1 MDEIL
6 LTHDQQ
12 GDAIDT
18 ALARCTRDKELS
30 PVHTVAEEV
39 SRAQVRKVVEAVAP
53 QLDEIASLFWDIRN
67 DWTDPRSECREGLNI
82 VAGLAK
88 ALREAAGEEK

>member
-39 SRAQVRKVVEAVAP
+39 SRAQVRQVYDYMRTHWVHAR
-53 QLDEIASLFWDIRN
+53 QLDYKTARDNTVLLTI
-67 DWTDPRSECREGLNI
+67 RSEDWQ
-82 VAGLAK
+82 
-88 ALREAAGEEK
+88 ALREAAGGEG

>member
-39 SRAQVRKVVEAVAP
+39 SRAQVKKVYDYMRTHWVHAR
-53 QLDEIASLFWDIRN
+53 QLDYKTARDNTVLLTI
-67 DWTDPRSECREGLNI
+67 RSEDWQ
-82 VAGLAK
+82 
-88 ALREAAGEEK
+88 ALREAAGGEEK